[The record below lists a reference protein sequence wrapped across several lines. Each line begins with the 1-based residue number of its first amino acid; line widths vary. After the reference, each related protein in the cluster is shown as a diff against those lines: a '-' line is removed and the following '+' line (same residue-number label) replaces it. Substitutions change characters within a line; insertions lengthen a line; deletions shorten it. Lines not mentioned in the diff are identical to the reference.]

1 MFMSSLRDEF
11 TFSPQNSVTDVSVSQ
26 LGSGRHVGAHPDGH
40 QYGVSIQSSID
51 LGRSFLRIPRQGSY
65 SFKPF
70 KFHDFLDFFHDLSKF
85 YVTFG
90 LAVTFKA
97 FQTFSRFGVFLTF
110 NSSKDTNSG
119 VHKNA
124 CRSHCFITPLYLTLH
139 LLLSPE
145 VSREVANLPHKA
157 LTFHDFQGPTIKFD
171 DPPSLENEILKFHD
185 FPGFP

>member
-1 MFMSSLRDEF
+1 M
-11 TFSPQNSVTDVSVSQ
+11 
-26 LGSGRHVGAHPDGH
+26 LGSGRHVVAHPDGH

-97 FQTFSRFGVFLTF
+97 FKTFPCFGVFLTF

-124 CRSHCFITPLYLTLH
+124 CRSRCFITPPYLTLH

-145 VSREVANLPHKA
+145 VFREVANLPHKA
-157 LTFHDFQGPTIKFD
+157 LIFHDFQGPTIKFD